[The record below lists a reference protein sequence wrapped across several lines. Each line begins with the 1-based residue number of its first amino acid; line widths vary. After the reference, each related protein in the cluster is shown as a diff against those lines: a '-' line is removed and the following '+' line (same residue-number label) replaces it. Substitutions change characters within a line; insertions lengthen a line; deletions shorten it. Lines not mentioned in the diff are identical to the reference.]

1 MIATSC
7 PPHAGRR
14 LAMAA
19 ALAVLVAMQPAIG
32 HAQDQKKPKAP
43 KEAKPPK
50 TGDATVPPLFA
61 SETPLAIT
69 FTANFDKLR
78 GDKSQTSPWRPATM
92 SYLGADGKTVTVPMR
107 AKTHGIWRLAH
118 CALPPIRLNVSNKDA
133 KGTLFHDVQKPK
145 MVSVCKNQD
154 SYEQLVLKEAQ
165 LYRVY
170 QTLTPLSHRVRT
182 LRVTYTDSASGKVEA
197 TRYAFLFE
205 DPDELAARLGGLM
218 TKAKGAVPEDMEP
231 DALATAYL
239 FEYFIGNLD
248 FSFNGLHNTELVI
261 KKDGSLATPIVYDF
275 DFSGAVNAPYATVD
289 PQFRSK
295 RVVQRVFRGYCAI
308 LNAYPAAIDHF
319 QKKKD
324 AIYALYRDDVGK
336 LMEPGI
342 VKEALSYYDDFYD
355 EIKTP
360 RDAESNILR
369 NCVGPR

>member
-1 MIATSC
+1 MIVTNRQ
-7 PPHAGRR
+7 PHLARR
-14 LAMAA
+14 AAVAA
-19 ALAVLVAMQPAIG
+19 ALAGVLALHPVSG
-32 HAQDQKKPKAP
+32 RAQDTKKPKVP

-50 TGDATVPPLFA
+50 TGEATVPPLFA
-61 SETPLAIT
+61 SETPLAVT
-69 FTANFDKLR
+69 FTVNFDKLR
-78 GDKSQTSPWRPATM
+78 GDKSQTSPWRSATL

-170 QTLTPLSHRVRT
+170 QTLTPRSHRVRT

-218 TKAKGAVPEDMEP
+218 TKTKGAVADDMEP
-231 DALATAYL
+231 DALALAYV

-248 FSFNGLHNTELVI
+248 FSFNGLHNTELVL
-261 KKDGSLATPIVYDF
+261 KKDGGLATPIVYDF

-295 RVVQRVFRGYCAI
+295 RVVERVFRGYCAI
-308 LNAYPAAIDHF
+308 LNAYPAAIETF

-342 VKEALSYYDDFYD
+342 VKAALAYYDDFYD

-360 RDAESNILR
+360 RDAESNILKR
-369 NCVGPR
+369 CLGPR

>member
-1 MIATSC
+1 MIVTNR

-14 LAMAA
+14 VAVAA
-19 ALAVLVAMQPAIG
+19 ALAGVLALHPVIG
-32 HAQDQKKPKAP
+32 RAQDTKKPKVP

-78 GDKSQTSPWRPATM
+78 GDKSQTSPWRSATM

-170 QTLTPLSHRVRT
+170 QILTPLSHRVRT

-218 TKAKGAVPEDMEP
+218 TKAKGAVSDDMEP
-231 DALATAYL
+231 DALAMAYL

-248 FSFNGLHNTELVI
+248 FSFNGLHNTELVL
-261 KKDGSLATPIVYDF
+261 KKDGGLATPIAYDF

-289 PQFRSK
+289 PQFKSK
-295 RVVQRVFRGYCAI
+295 RVVERVFRGYCAI
-308 LNAYPAAIDHF
+308 FNAYPAAIDHF

-342 VKEALSYYDDFYD
+342 VKDELAYFDDFYD

-360 RDAESNILR
+360 RDAESNILKR
-369 NCVGPR
+369 CLGPR